1 MSASK
6 SAANDNSDFVL
17 IPDPAVARR
26 FGVTLMTLWRWD
38 HDPEVGFP
46 KRIKI
51 RTRNYRRESEL
62 NAWENRMARKGA
74 ARQKAGGLHANRKGS
89 AR

>member
-1 MSASK
+1 MTSK
-6 SAANDNSDFVL
+6 SKAANDNADNL

-38 HDPEVGFP
+38 HDPELGFP

-62 NAWENRMARKGA
+62 DAWEVRMARKA
-74 ARQKAGGLHANRKGS
+74 IARPKAFGIHANQKGG